1 MNDESTKMKVQQ
13 EVLIM
18 KTTSNCHNIIRLLEV
33 FENNRYVFFVMEY
46 AQNGDLLKYVKK
58 RSKLSE
64 STAKRIFADIVI
76 GLISIH
82 GKNVLHRDI
91 KLDNILL
98 DENFRPKICDFG
110 VSRFMINEEI
120 INEQCG
126 TPAYIA
132 PEIIDENGYSG
143 FTADI
148 WSLGVLLY
156 AMTTGSMPFR
166 ANSIEELHQHILD
179 VDFQIPK
186 ELNLSDSLHD

>member
-1 MNDESTKMKVQQ
+1 
-13 EVLIM
+13 M

-33 FENNRYVFFVMEY
+33 FENNRYVFFVLEY
-46 AQNGDLLKYVKK
+46 AQNGDLLKYVKNK
-58 RSKLSE
+58 SKLSE

-76 GLISIH
+76 GLLSIH

-120 INEQCG
+120 ISEQCG

-166 ANSIEELHQHILD
+166 ANSIEELHKHILD